1 MHALHDIVLESAV
14 RAGLPVMSISA
25 SSSALCSNGGL
36 VSLAH
41 HQIELALSHNLI
53 PLLHGDVAFDS
64 ERGGT
69 VISTEEIFSFL
80 ATKLSP
86 SLVLLAGIE
95 EGVLT
100 RWPDGDVIAQLPREG
115 SAGASSVRR
124 VCVTHLRRLD
134 EAHVSGSH
142 AADVTG
148 GMRGKV
154 KEAREILHRSSAP
167 TAAVLIFS
175 GETKELVR
183 RAMLGEEVRGTW
195 IGHRRAQV

>member
-1 MHALHDIVLESAV
+1 M

-53 PLLHGDVAFDS
+53 PLLHGD
-64 ERGGT
+64 
-69 VISTEEIFSFL
+69 ISTEEIFSFL

-167 TAAVLIFS
+167 TTAVLIFS

>member
-1 MHALHDIVLESAV
+1 MSCALTDTAMRTRGGHLHAHGRNMPLKIAGNGYTPTSTNKRPGLLTFVPTQRAVHALHDIVLESAV
-14 RAGLPVMSISA
+14 RVGLPVMSISA
-25 SSSALCSNGGL
+25 ASSALCSNGAL

-41 HQIELALSHNLI
+41 QQIELALSHNLI
-53 PLLHGDVAFDS
+53 PLVHGDVAFDS

-115 SAGASSVRR
+115 SAG
-124 VCVTHLRRLD
+124 T
-134 EAHVSGSH
+134 VS
-142 AADVTG
+142 D
-148 GMRGKV
+148 
-154 KEAREILHRSSAP
+154 L
-167 TAAVLIFS
+167 
-175 GETKELVR
+175 
-183 RAMLGEEVRGTW
+183 
-195 IGHRRAQV
+195 

>member
-1 MHALHDIVLESAV
+1 MSRPHGHRNAHTRWSPPRSWEEYATLCWQWMYIIHTTQRPGLLTYIPTQRAVHALHDIVLESAV
-14 RAGLPVMSISA
+14 RVGLPVMSISA
-25 SSSALCSNGGL
+25 SSSALCSNGAL

-41 HQIELALSHNLI
+41 QQIELALSHNLI
-53 PLLHGDVAFDS
+53 PLVHGDVAFDS

-115 SAGASSVRR
+115 SAG
-124 VCVTHLRRLD
+124 T
-134 EAHVSGSH
+134 VS
-142 AADVTG
+142 D
-148 GMRGKV
+148 
-154 KEAREILHRSSAP
+154 L
-167 TAAVLIFS
+167 
-175 GETKELVR
+175 
-183 RAMLGEEVRGTW
+183 
-195 IGHRRAQV
+195 